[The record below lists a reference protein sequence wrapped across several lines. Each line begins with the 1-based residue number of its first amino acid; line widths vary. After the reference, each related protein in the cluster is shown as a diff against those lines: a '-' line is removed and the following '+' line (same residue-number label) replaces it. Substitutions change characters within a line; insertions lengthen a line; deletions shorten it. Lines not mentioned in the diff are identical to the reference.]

1 MDNFSTKEDGESQ
14 WLPISDLMSVLM
26 MVFLL
31 IAVSYMLKVYLEKEK
46 IEEVA
51 ITYNKLQNELYEDLS
66 TEFDEDL
73 KKWNAEIDKASLSV
87 RFKSPEILFDMGSAN
102 LKPEF
107 KTILANFFPRFIT
120 ILYKDVYRND
130 IDEIRIEGHTSSYW
144 RTETTEDKAYIH
156 NMELSQNRTRNVL
169 EYVLGNVYASSTQQ
183 ISPGVTRPHK
193 VKPNET
199 LYSISKLYS
208 FEIEE
213 LYRLNTGLKEKGLIS
228 GSLIYIPTGK
238 DNKQSTN
245 QQIIVEPIKSNKME
259 VSNWIRANV
268 TSNGLSSS
276 KLIYNED
283 GTQNRELSR
292 RVEFRVKTNAEKR
305 IAKILGE

>member
-1 MDNFSTKEDGESQ
+1 MENFSQKQEGESQ

-46 IEEVA
+46 IQEVA
-51 ITYNKLQNELYEDLS
+51 VTYNKLQNELYEDLNL
-66 TEFDEDL
+66 EFKEDL
-73 KKWNAEIDKASLSV
+73 KKWNAEIDKTSLSV
-87 RFKSPEILFDMGSAN
+87 RFKSPDILFNMGSAN

-107 KTILANFFPRFIT
+107 KRILANFFPRFIA
-120 ILYKDVYRND
+120 ILHKDNYRND

-144 RTETTEDKAYIH
+144 RAKTTESKAYIY

-169 EYVLGNVYASSTQQ
+169 DYVLRKEPDKNLAKW
-183 ISPGVTRPHK
+183 I
-193 VKPNET
+193 
-199 LYSISKLYS
+199 
-208 FEIEE
+208 
-213 LYRLNTGLKEKGLIS
+213 RLN
-228 GSLIYIPTGK
+228 
-238 DNKQSTN
+238 
-245 QQIIVEPIKSNKME
+245 
-259 VSNWIRANV
+259 V
-268 TSNGLSSS
+268 TANGLSSS

-305 IAKILGE
+305 ITKILSE

>member
-1 MDNFSTKEDGESQ
+1 MESFSQKQEGESQ

-46 IEEVA
+46 IQEVA
-51 ITYNKLQNELYEDLS
+51 VTYNKLQNELYDDLNL
-66 TEFDEDL
+66 EFQEDL

-87 RFKSPEILFDMGSAN
+87 RFKSPDILFDMGSAN

-107 KTILANFFPRFIT
+107 KSILADFFPRFIA
-120 ILYKDVYRND
+120 ILYKDDYRND

-144 RTETTEDKAYIH
+144 RAETTEDKAYIY

-169 EYVLGNVYASSTQQ
+169 DYVL
-183 ISPGVTRPHK
+183 R
-193 VKPNET
+193 NE
-199 LYSISKLYS
+199 KDD
-208 FEIEE
+208 E
-213 LYRLNTGLKEKGLIS
+213 LVEWIRLN
-228 GSLIYIPTGK
+228 
-238 DNKQSTN
+238 
-245 QQIIVEPIKSNKME
+245 
-259 VSNWIRANV
+259 V
-268 TSNGLSSS
+268 TANGLSSS
-276 KLIYNED
+276 KLIFNND

>member
-1 MDNFSTKEDGESQ
+1 MDNFSQKQEGESQ

-51 ITYNKLQNELYEDLS
+51 VTYNKLQNELYDDLNS
-66 TEFDEDL
+66 EFKEDL
-73 KKWNAEIDKASLSV
+73 KRWNAEIDKTSLSV

-102 LKPEF
+102 LKPDF
-107 KTILANFFPRFIT
+107 KTILADFFPRFIA
-120 ILYKDVYRND
+120 ILHKEEYRND

-144 RTETTEDKAYIH
+144 RAETTEDQAYIY

-169 EYVLGNVYASSTQQ
+169 DYVLRNEAD
-183 ISPGVTRPHK
+183 K
-193 VKPNET
+193 VLIKW
-199 LYSISKLYS
+199 I
-208 FEIEE
+208 
-213 LYRLNTGLKEKGLIS
+213 RLN
-228 GSLIYIPTGK
+228 
-238 DNKQSTN
+238 
-245 QQIIVEPIKSNKME
+245 
-259 VSNWIRANV
+259 V
-268 TSNGLSSS
+268 TANGLCSS
-276 KLIYNED
+276 KLIFNED

-305 IAKILGE
+305 IAKILAE

>member
-1 MDNFSTKEDGESQ
+1 MENFSNKQEGESQ

-73 KKWNAEIDKASLSV
+73 KKWNAEIDKTNLSV
-87 RFKSPEILFDMGSAN
+87 RFKSPEILFDMGIAN
-102 LKPEF
+102 LKPDF
-107 KTILANFFPRFIT
+107 KIILADFFPRFIT
-120 ILYKDVYRND
+120 ILHQDEYRND

-144 RTETTEDKAYIH
+144 RAETTEDRAYIY
-156 NMELSQNRTRNVL
+156 NMELSQDRTRNVL
-169 EYVLGNVYASSTQQ
+169 DFVLS
-183 ISPGVTRPHK
+183 
-193 VKPNET
+193 NEKDSE
-199 LYSISKLYS
+199 LSKW
-208 FEIEE
+208 I
-213 LYRLNTGLKEKGLIS
+213 RLN
-228 GSLIYIPTGK
+228 
-238 DNKQSTN
+238 
-245 QQIIVEPIKSNKME
+245 
-259 VSNWIRANV
+259 V
-268 TSNGLSSS
+268 TANGLSSS
-276 KLIYNED
+276 KLIIDKD
-283 GTQNRELSR
+283 GNQNRRLSR

>member
-1 MDNFSTKEDGESQ
+1 MVNFSEKQEGESQ

-46 IEEVA
+46 IQEVA
-51 ITYNKLQNELYEDLS
+51 VTYNKLQNELYEDLYL
-66 TEFDEDL
+66 EFEEDL
-73 KKWNAEIDKASLSV
+73 KKWNAEIDKTSLSV
-87 RFKSPEILFDMGSAN
+87 RFKSPDILFDMGSAN

-107 KTILANFFPRFIT
+107 KSILADFFPRFIN
-120 ILYKDVYRND
+120 ILHKDNYRND

-144 RTETTEDKAYIH
+144 RAETTEDKAYIY

-169 EYVLGNVYASSTQQ
+169 DYVLRNEENVDL
-183 ISPGVTRPHK
+183 
-193 VKPNET
+193 VKW
-199 LYSISKLYS
+199 I
-208 FEIEE
+208 
-213 LYRLNTGLKEKGLIS
+213 RLN
-228 GSLIYIPTGK
+228 
-238 DNKQSTN
+238 
-245 QQIIVEPIKSNKME
+245 
-259 VSNWIRANV
+259 V
-268 TSNGLSSS
+268 TANGLSSS